1 MLSDYLTP
9 QVIRLKVNVNNWQ
22 EAVRAGGE
30 LLLKAGKC
38 QPSYIEAMIR
48 AVQELGAYMVL
59 APGLA
64 LAHARPEDG
73 ALQVGLSLVT
83 LDNGIN
89 FGSEANDPVKM
100 VISFCAPDH
109 HSHIEMLQSLAEFL
123 MSEDNQNLLKPLN
136 RLKRFCRLLVDFLW
150 RGV

>member
-1 MLSDYLTP
+1 MLSNYLSP
-9 QVIRLKVNVNNWQ
+9 EVIQLKVNVNSWQ

-48 AVQELGAYMVL
+48 AVQEMGAYMVL

-73 ALQVGLSLVT
+73 ASLVGLSLVT
-83 LDNGIN
+83 LDHGVN
-89 FGSEANDPVKM
+89 FGSEANDPVTM

-109 HSHIEMLQSLAEFL
+109 HSHIEMLQALAEFL
-123 MSEDNQNLLKPLN
+123 MSEENQQLLKTAQSVEEVLSA
-136 RLKRFCRLLVDFLW
+136 V
-150 RGV
+150 G